1 MCIKK
6 SILIIVFTLIFSCSK
21 NDTIT
26 ILTDNKIMLFYINQF
41 NIQNKTSFIIKYR
54 EHINMQTINEEN
66 AQVIISKNIDS
77 INITKNFKNI
87 QQYYYPDYPILNNI
101 SEKFAYRIVPLS
113 FDVPILIYKNEYNI
127 QKYIDIQNI
136 KEIHK
141 RFQKEKKLFISPYIS
156 ENLFYTISE
165 INDINFYFGNSKPEY
180 NEKKMSD
187 MINHFKSF
195 IDTNELAL
203 HKNFTEKYKY
213 LNLEK
218 ILLQKKTILIAGLT
232 NLTYYNSLNKD
243 IKDKINFSYLTNKEK
258 KSSICNISFMGVKE
272 ISTPIEKFIQWIL
285 DQEVQ
290 KSLIKLKEKVK
301 FNEYFG
307 FANGFTPYKGLN
319 LKLKNIIK
327 KIPSFIIDE
336 NYINKN
342 SYILNK
348 EQIEKEN
355 RMINELFLSNINNT
369 NSNEDHASL

>member
-1 MCIKK
+1 MP
-6 SILIIVFTLIFSCSK
+6 
-21 NDTIT
+21 
-26 ILTDNKIMLFYINQF
+26 FYINQF
-41 NIQNKTSFIIKYR
+41 NIQNKTNFIIKYR
-54 EHINMQTINEEN
+54 KHINMQTINEEN
-66 AQVIISKNIDS
+66 AQVIISKNIDN

-87 QQYYYPDYPILNNI
+87 QQYYYSDYPILNNI
-101 SEKFAYRIVPLS
+101 SEKFTYKIVPLS
-113 FDVPILIYKNEYNI
+113 FDIPILIYKNEHNI
-127 QKYIDIQNI
+127 QKYIDTQDI
-136 KEIHK
+136 KEIYK
-141 RFQKEKKLFISPYIS
+141 SFQKKKKLFISPYIS

-165 INDINFYFGNSKPEY
+165 INNINFYFGNNKPEY

-187 MINHFKSF
+187 MIKHFKSF

-218 ILLQKKTILIAGLT
+218 ILFQKKTILIAGLT

-285 DQEVQ
+285 NQEIQ

-301 FNEYFG
+301 FNEHFG
-307 FANGFTPYKGLN
+307 FVNGFTPYKGLN
-319 LKLKNIIK
+319 LKFKHIIK

-355 RMINELFLSNINNT
+355 RMINELYLSNINNT
-369 NSNEDHASL
+369 NSN